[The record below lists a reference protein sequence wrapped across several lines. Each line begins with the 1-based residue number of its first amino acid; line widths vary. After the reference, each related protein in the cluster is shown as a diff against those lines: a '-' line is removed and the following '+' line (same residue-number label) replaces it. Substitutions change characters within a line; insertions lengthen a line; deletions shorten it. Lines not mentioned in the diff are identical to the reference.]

1 MILSDGH
8 IESNL
13 EYNDILNITKNI
25 EDNKLVIKIIFS
37 ELKNMDELSSFLTV
51 NLDDEKQI
59 LHLITTNDVSKSY
72 DINLDIGIDKET
84 LKAKFNKK
92 RRTVTIS
99 SIIINDSV
107 IKKYSSK
114 ENLKEYV

>member
-37 ELKNMDELSSFLTV
+37 ELKNMD
-51 NLDDEKQI
+51 
-59 LHLITTNDVSKSY
+59 
-72 DINLDIGIDKET
+72 
-84 LKAKFNKK
+84 
-92 RRTVTIS
+92 
-99 SIIINDSV
+99 
-107 IKKYSSK
+107 
-114 ENLKEYV
+114 